1 MCDGKTIKCHRHVL
15 VLHSSHFSDL
25 FKDQTNFPTAVAV
38 VNMRYVHLKAMVD
51 YMYFGKIKLQENSEE
66 MQQIIK
72 CAGDLGLTALV
83 NFIDEYLKTYSKNK
97 LMNGGN
103 LSSSDLNGDIDSASK
118 RKRASDATVKV
129 NLDSFKKP
137 KMTDSPL
144 NQSTPLRD
152 GSKSILKSNSIEAKS
167 INSSDNSET
176 LVNDKTDKKRKSDD
190 DEADDEE
197 SKSKRAREK
206 EQEEEEERKRK
217 AKDEEMKKKLRHEEE
232 ERKRREEE
240 ESRRKA
246 EEKQKLEAER
256 RKRAEEEK
264 RKAAEEA
271 KRKAEEEEKAR
282 IEEEKKRKEAEKKKE
297 EEQAKKVEE
306 EKNKK
311 ETTKCDESAST
322 KSCAV
327 CNKQYKDNIDH
338 RKVLDGVQFEKKCIM
353 ANCSK
358 PLKFRRSLIDHLL
371 KEHKIDV
378 CDG

>member
-1 MCDGKTIKCHRHVL
+1 MCEGKTIKCHRHVL

-38 VNMRYVHLKAMVD
+38 VNMKYIHLKAMVD

-66 MQQIIK
+66 MKQIIK

-83 NFIDEYLKTYSKNK
+83 NFIDEYLKTYPKNK
-97 LMNGGN
+97 NQVNGGN
-103 LSSSDLNGDIDSASK
+103 LSCSDLNGDIDSASK
-118 RKRASDATVKV
+118 RKRASDATARVTM
-129 NLDSFKKP
+129 DSFKKP

-152 GSKSILKSNSIEAKS
+152 GSKSILKSNSVDAKS
-167 INSSDNSET
+167 INSSDNSEI
-176 LVNDKTDKKRKSDD
+176 LVNDKIDKKRKSDD

-197 SKSKRAREK
+197 SKTKRAREK
-206 EQEEEEERKRK
+206 EEEEESKRK
-217 AKDEEMKKKLRHEEE
+217 AKEEEAKKKLRHEEE

-240 ESRRKA
+240 ESKRKA

-256 RKRAEEEK
+256 RKKAEEEK

-271 KRKAEEEEKAR
+271 KRKAEEEEKVR